1 MREEVL
7 LANKDEMEEEI
18 GVKCL
23 ASRKR
28 KGQLQTAEKLL
39 EYARSRG
46 NEKLLLVL
54 SKSTDLLQKM
64 VLQNQK
70 QASIHDFYGK

>member
-1 MREEVL
+1 MREEVF
-7 LANKDEMEEEI
+7 LANKDEKEEEI
-18 GVKCL
+18 CVKCL

-46 NEKLLLVL
+46 NEKLSLVL

-70 QASIHDFYGK
+70 QATIHDFYGK